1 MSNRPRN
8 RPTGGRPTGS
18 RLRHRPVIAFI
29 VIVIVIGVVAGSVA
43 IALTSSSSSSA
54 DVSASASPSA
64 SVSNAAKQALLAR
77 ATQVSNLNAENLEDV
92 SATKPAATSGQ
103 AVITTQ
109 GVVNE
114 VFGGTS
120 KGISDDTGVYLM
132 QLRGKFKQRQAL
144 PSGAPKSAAN
154 QTGTVLLMVLSQDYQ
169 VLGEGIGSQPVDLS
183 KIGPVI
189 TVF

>member
-1 MSNRPRN
+1 VSNRPRN

-18 RLRHRPVIAFI
+18 RLRQRPVLAF
-29 VIVIVIGVVAGSVA
+29 VVVLVVIGVVSGSVA
-43 IALTSSSSSSA
+43 LAVTSSSSDSTATSSPN
-54 DVSASASPSA
+54 PS
-64 SVSNAAKQALLAR
+64 SSISDQAKQALLAR
-77 ATQVSNLNAENLEDV
+77 ATEVSNLNAENLDDV

-120 KGISDDTGVYLM
+120 AGISDDTGVYLM
-132 QLRGKFKQRQAL
+132 QLRGNFKQRQAL

-154 QTGTVLLMVLSQDYQ
+154 ETGTVLLMVVSQDYQ